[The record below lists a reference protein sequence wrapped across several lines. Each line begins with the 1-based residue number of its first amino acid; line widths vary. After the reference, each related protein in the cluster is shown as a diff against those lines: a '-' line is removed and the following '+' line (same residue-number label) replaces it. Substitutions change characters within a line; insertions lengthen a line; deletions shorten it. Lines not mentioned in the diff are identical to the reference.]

1 MKVKSD
7 FILREVAGSYVVVP
21 VNALTMDF
29 NGMINLNETGAFLFE
44 LLQKGA
50 EKTELIS
57 RMLEEYEVTAEKAEA
72 DIDKFIQKLKDADVL
87 EQ

>member
-1 MKVKSD
+1 MKIKND

-21 VNALTMDF
+21 VNDRTMDF
-29 NGMINLNETGAFLFE
+29 NGMINLNETGALLFE
-44 LLQKGA
+44 ILQKGA
-50 EKTELIS
+50 EKPELVS
-57 RMLEEYEVTAEKAEA
+57 RMLEEYEVSAERVEA

>member
-21 VNALTMDF
+21 VNDLTMDF

-50 EKTELIS
+50 EKSELLS
-57 RMLEEYEVTAEKAEA
+57 RMLEEYEVTAERAEA

>member
-21 VNALTMDF
+21 VNDLTMDF
-29 NGMINLNETGAFLFE
+29 NGMINLNETGAFLFQ

-50 EKTELIS
+50 EKSELIS
-57 RMLEEYEVTAEKAEA
+57 RMLEEYEVTAERAEA

>member
-21 VNALTMDF
+21 VNDLTMDF

-50 EKTELIS
+50 DKSELIS

>member
-1 MKVKSD
+1 MKIKND

-21 VNALTMDF
+21 VNDRTMDF

-50 EKTELIS
+50 EKSELLS
-57 RMLEEYEVTAEKAEA
+57 RMLEEYEVTAERAEA

>member
-1 MKVKSD
+1 MKIKND

-21 VNALTMDF
+21 VNDRTMDF

-44 LLQKGA
+44 LLQKGV
-50 EKTELIS
+50 EKSELLS
-57 RMLEEYEVTAEKAEA
+57 RMLEEYEVTAERAEA

>member
-21 VNALTMDF
+21 VNDLTMDF